1 MGRRSRLLEQQWLTA
16 GYHYEQG
23 TLSLKDL
30 ATNLGVHLETLRK
43 GFLRRGVKLRP
54 PHKTIGPT
62 GRKPK
67 YRD

>member
-1 MGRRSRLLEQQWLTA
+1 MGRRSLANPAQWEWFAKL
-16 GYHYEQG
+16 YEQG
-23 TLSLKDL
+23 FSLKV
-30 ATNLGVHLETLRK
+30 LGERVEVHPETIRK

>member
-1 MGRRSRLLEQQWLTA
+1 MGRRSLANPAQWEWFAKL
-16 GYHYEQG
+16 YWEQG
-23 TLSLKDL
+23 FSLKDL
-30 ATNLGVHLETLRK
+30 GERAGVNPETIRQGL
-43 GFLRRGVKLRP
+43 LRRGVKLRP

>member
-1 MGRRSRLLEQQWLTA
+1 MGRRSKLSEAEWRAVERAYRFQSLD
-16 GYHYEQG
+16 
-23 TLSLKDL
+23 TLGMM
-30 ATNLGVHLETLRK
+30 AGVHPETIRK

>member
-1 MGRRSRLLEQQWLTA
+1 MGRRSKLVEKVWDHLAFL
-16 GYHYEQG
+16 YENADV
-23 TLSLKDL
+23 SLKDI
-30 ATNLGVHLETLRK
+30 ATAQDVHLETIRK
-43 GFLRRGVKLRP
+43 GFIKRGVKLRP